1 MYVFFFHLLLFMFE
15 SCGIEETIY
24 LYLELVCNI
33 LYSYVDE
40 SIDAF
45 EGIETS
51 IVKMTYLI

>member
-1 MYVFFFHLLLFMFE
+1 MFE